1 MSEYTAQVE
10 WQAQPGEDFTR
21 QRYSRRHML
30 RFDGGVAFAGSSA
43 VSSVPLPWSD
53 TAAVDPEELFVASL
67 ASCHMLWFLALAAK
81 AGFTVQHYVDD
92 AMGVMARNEQGRL
105 AMTLVTLRPCVG
117 FVGERQPSRAE
128 LDGLH
133 HHAHEECFI
142 ANSVRAEVRV
152 EAWVEPRADVR
163 P

>member
-21 QRYSRRHML
+21 HRYSRRHLL
-30 RFDGGVAFAGSSA
+30 RFDGGVEFAGSSA
-43 VSSVPLPWSD
+43 LSSVPLPWSD
-53 TAAVDPEELFVASL
+53 AAAVDPEEMFVASL

-81 AGFTVQHYVDD
+81 AGFTVQRYVDD
-92 AMGVMARNEQGRL
+92 AVGVMARNAEGRL
-105 AMTLVTLRPCVG
+105 AMTRVTLRPRVG
-117 FVGERQPSRAE
+117 FAGETPPSPEQLEA
-128 LDGLH
+128 LH

-142 ANSVRAEVRV
+142 ANSVRTDVRV
-152 EAWVEPRADVR
+152 EPQ